1 MPENNDG
8 AHVSGIGGAGAG
20 NLDVS
25 AAGTFKSF
33 SLLTWIFGAS
43 ALIFW
48 LTPLVNICLINCRLC
63 SRLREVKSISQGV
76 EGTLPYPPLRTPDT
90 VAGTSSQ
97 LPVALSPTSPCLGT
111 PNIAAGTSPQFPAVL
126 PPTSPCLGTPDIAAG
141 TSPQFPAVLPPTSP
155 CLGTPD
161 IAASTSSR
169 LPAVPPRGEIIGDIH
184 KDGDASTSV
193 GHLSEKIMPW
203 QDWENSFMA
212 FKAFFDGGVTH
223 SMKSSHDVVPAPQDC
238 VLLWNGSVSRALC
251 YFCLSVMLVDG
262 LGPHSSD
269 FAWHGYC

>member
-1 MPENNDG
+1 MGLLVWMAWCTSLNLLGMKPSSQLVE
-8 AHVSGIGGAGAG
+8 VS
-20 NLDVS
+20 NWLQSWVV
-25 AAGTFKSF
+25 F
-33 SLLTWIFGAS
+33 SLAYSGSRNKVEACFTNYPSPGTYYPSSSTNLPSF
-43 ALIFW
+43 
-48 LTPLVNICLINCRLC
+48 LVH
-63 SRLREVKSISQGV
+63 LRSSFEVIDKVKSISQGA

-111 PNIAAGTSPQFPAVL
+111 PNLAAGTSPQFPAVL
-126 PPTSPCLGTPDIAAG
+126 PPTSPCLGTPDIAAD

-155 CLGTPD
+155 CLGTFD
-161 IAASTSSR
+161 IAAGTSSR
-169 LPAVPPRGEIIGDIH
+169 LPAVTPRGEIIGDIH

-223 SMKSSHDVVPAPQDC
+223 SMKSSH
-238 VLLWNGSVSRALC
+238 GSVSFETIGCMDL
-251 YFCLSVMLVDG
+251 
-262 LGPHSSD
+262 
-269 FAWHGYC
+269 

>member
-1 MPENNDG
+1 MPQNNDG
-8 AHVSGIGGAGAG
+8 AKVCAETHRDNCNDGSAGCINNEINNGAEGDSNGLVGLFMPMGFAR
-20 NLDVS
+20 
-25 AAGTFKSF
+25 
-33 SLLTWIFGAS
+33 SLES
-43 ALIFW
+43 Q
-48 LTPLVNICLINCRLC
+48 
-63 SRLREVKSISQGV
+63 VKSISQGA

-97 LPVALSPTSPCLGT
+97 LPVALSPTSPCLGI

-126 PPTSPCLGTPDIAAG
+126 PPTSPCLGTPDIAAS

-161 IAASTSSR
+161 IAAGTSSR

-223 SMKSSHDVVPAPQDC
+223 SMKLSH
-238 VLLWNGSVSRALC
+238 GSVSFETIGCMDL
-251 YFCLSVMLVDG
+251 
-262 LGPHSSD
+262 
-269 FAWHGYC
+269 